1 MSNAH
6 GTLNPPPVFM
16 KLYDGRGNPA
26 PTLTFS
32 AYEAFGIIRG
42 LFFCQG
48 RGEVSSPAND
58 YH

>member
-1 MSNAH
+1 MP
-6 GTLNPPPVFM
+6 NPPPVFM